1 MFGEPEV
8 KGNTEI
14 EEAQRKEHE
23 QRLALM
29 RREAQIL
36 QKTNEEIHSRV
47 PSLNDAPAQ
56 VRMAIYGIE
65 RPKYDAPIDELL
77 WYCTDLM
84 GRVPATSRAE
94 AWERNRT
101 FCDLTA
107 RASGSVNDETLRK
120 NIMDFV
126 FRIEAMVSTADAG
139 ATQGMTGI
147 MAITTSTRYEKLDQN
162 IRNLPL
168 PNAPGLFEG
177 IVNKLRGR

>member
-1 MFGEPEV
+1 MFGEEPTQD
-8 KGNTEI
+8 NADI
-14 EEAQRKEHE
+14 IEAQRKEHE
-23 QRLALM
+23 TRLALM

-47 PSLNDAPAQ
+47 PSINDAPAQ
-56 VRMAIYGIE
+56 VRIAIYGIE
-65 RPKYDAPIDELL
+65 RPKYNAPVEELL
-77 WYCTDLM
+77 WYCTELI
-84 GRVPATSRAE
+84 GRVPATSRGE

-101 FCDLTA
+101 FADLTA

-126 FRIEAMVSTADAG
+126 FRIEAMISTADAG

-162 IRNLPL
+162 IRNLPM

-177 IVNKLRGR
+177 IMNKIRGK